1 MRRVPGHG
9 FKWVVY
15 MLRRATFGVL
25 ALVCAA
31 AIAAPAGAAA
41 VKAAKPRACVSNS
54 EKLALD
60 TRVLQTE
67 LLIGALSC
75 GQGEQYNQFV
85 TSFQPQLQEQGSHL
99 ISLFNRIHGAKGT
112 DKLNEFV
119 TNLAN
124 DASKRSQNIGHG
136 YCYFTW
142 DIFYEAFETAP
153 ESFSKLVD
161 KPWIPVRHGFNACE
175 SS

>member
-1 MRRVPGHG
+1 
-9 FKWVVY
+9 
-15 MLRRATFGVL
+15 MLRRFPFGVL

-31 AIAAPAGAAA
+31 ALAAPAGAAA
-41 VKAAKPRACVSNS
+41 VKAAKPKTCVSSS

-85 TSFQPQLQEQGSHL
+85 ASFQPQLQEQGGRL
-99 ISLFNRIHGAKGT
+99 IGLFQRIHGAKGT

-124 DASKRSQNIGHG
+124 DASTRSQNIGYG

-142 DIFYEAFETAP
+142 DIFYEAFATAP
-153 ESFSKLVD
+153 ESFAKLVD

>member
-1 MRRVPGHG
+1 
-9 FKWVVY
+9 

-25 ALVCAA
+25 ALVCAT

-41 VKAAKPRACVSNS
+41 AKAAKPRACVSNS

-85 TSFQPQLQEQGSHL
+85 ASFQPQLQEQGSHL

-142 DIFYEAFETAP
+142 DIFYEAFDTAP
-153 ESFSKLVD
+153 ESFAKLVD

-175 SS
+175 TS

>member
-1 MRRVPGHG
+1 MVR
-9 FKWVVY
+9 
-15 MLRRATFGVL
+15 RRAFGVL
-25 ALVCAA
+25 ALICAA
-31 AIAAPAGAAA
+31 VTAAAPVGAAP
-41 VKAAKPRACVSNS
+41 VKAAKPKVCVSNT

-75 GQGEQYNQFV
+75 GQGEQYNKFV
-85 TSFQPQLQEQGSHL
+85 TSFQPQLQEQGGNL
-99 ISLFNRIHGAKGT
+99 IGLFQRIHGARGT

-124 DASKRSQNIGHG
+124 DASKRSQSIGQG

-142 DIFYEAFETAP
+142 DIFYEAFDTAP
-153 ESFSKLVD
+153 DSFAKLVD
-161 KPWIPVRHGFNACE
+161 RPWIPVRHGYNSCE

>member
-1 MRRVPGHG
+1 MVHRST
-9 FKWVVY
+9 F
-15 MLRRATFGVL
+15 ATL
-25 ALVCAA
+25 ALLCAT

-41 VKAAKPRACVSNS
+41 VKAAKPNSCVSS
-54 EKLALD
+54 TEKLALD

-85 TSFQPQLQEQGSHL
+85 TSFQPQLQEQGGHL
-99 ISLFNRIHGAKGT
+99 ISLFQRIHGAKGA

-124 DASKRSQNIGHG
+124 DASKRSQNIGYG

-142 DIFYEAFETAP
+142 DIFYEAFDTAP
-153 ESFSKLVD
+153 ESFAKLVD
-161 KPWIPVRHGFNACE
+161 KPWIPVRHGFNPCE